1 MMDAMQPKTPD
12 AVLAGLNQHGA
23 SIGAKKVC
31 FICLVFKFFFFCTQK
46 LIEIEIKRAVVQG
59 AVIDLQMAIRPYNQ
73 CTEYW
78 LIIVRSF

>member
-31 FICLVFKFFFFCTQK
+31 FICLVLFFKFSVPINLLK
-46 LIEIEIKRAVVQG
+46 YLA
-59 AVIDLQMAIRPYNQ
+59 M
-73 CTEYW
+73 
-78 LIIVRSF
+78 IV

>member
-31 FICLVFKFFFFCTQK
+31 FICLVFKFIK
-46 LIEIEIKRAVVQG
+46 LIETAIIE
-59 AVIDLQMAIRPYNQ
+59 
-73 CTEYW
+73 
-78 LIIVRSF
+78 